1 MTVKL
6 VGITRRFSVRII
18 GNFDLNIIDRK
29 RNTLLF
35 HIMTLTNSRNNLST
49 CIDNHSQIRTAF
61 QYIVMVYIAWYIFPT
76 ILSSNLMP
84 TFKNLLICLM
94 ILSEIR
100 TLRTKLTFVFQS
112 KVTSFLFVEVWPL
125 LPLVTLLFCYS
136 NPSFTNLS

>member
-1 MTVKL
+1 MTIKL

-35 HIMTLTNSRNNLST
+35 HIMLTNSRNNLST
-49 CIDNHSQIRTAF
+49 CIDSHFQIRTAF

-76 ILSSNLMP
+76 IPSSNLMP

-112 KVTSFLFVEVWPL
+112 KVTSFLFVEVRPL
-125 LPLVTLLFCYS
+125 LPLVTHLFCYS
-136 NPSFTNLS
+136 NLSFTNLS